1 MKKWGGITMNFLFL
15 SPMFPKNYWHF
26 CNRMKNHGVN
36 VLAIGDM
43 PIEAISQ
50 ELKDSVTEYCYVS
63 DMENYDYVYRCVAYL
78 ASKYGKIDW
87 LESNNEY
94 WLELD
99 SHLRT
104 DFNINTGMK
113 QDVTQIFKTKSG
125 MKAYYEKAGVKTA
138 RYHLV
143 DTLENGQKFI
153 SEVGYPVVVKPDNGV
168 GAAATYKI
176 NNDQELVDF
185 YNKDHITQYIMEE
198 FVNGLIISYDGIAN
212 RNHEVLFETSHVFPQ
227 SIMNIVNGH
236 TDMYYYSLREIPEQ
250 LQKLGRSVVREF
262 PVHGRFFHCEF
273 FQLLEDREGLG
284 KKGDFVGLEVNM
296 RPPGGYTPD
305 MMNWANDID
314 VYDIYADMVTTNQ
327 SHYHS
332 DRPYHCVHCGRRDG
346 IAYAH
351 DNNEI
356 VNRYGHHIVMN
367 ERMPDILSGA
377 MGNYTYTARFGTM
390 DEMNEFVDFVLKKE
404 I

>member
-1 MKKWGGITMNFLFL
+1 MNFLFL

-346 IAYAH
+346 IVYAH